1 MIAYAPNRCVATWSV
16 CAARPEVLVLDLL
29 CSDSK
34 MPSQADV
41 MRAVDTKMEHARFFW
56 NRMCEIFDP
65 PRPTQA
71 EVARH
76 AMNMAS
82 WQRMPNWQ
90 WRLYANLD
98 AFLPIARSV
107 PDVAQTLLG
116 VDQRM
121 PADMRRWFDGLPPD
135 EQMRR
140 RSFQAQFQPIFDQF
154 RDLPLS
160 KARNATVHRTGEAG
174 VTVRITSWFGVL
186 YEGSATEHVP
196 ETVTRPVPAG
206 AALPPGVYSQPITLE
221 PRWTDFYFDGRL
233 LFDEL
238 RTYFQEVSVVT
249 EAARRIALAVHGTD
263 NLTYPPI

>member
-1 MIAYAPNRCVATWSV
+1 MFPSQ
-16 CAARPEVLVLDLL
+16 
-29 CSDSK
+29 
-34 MPSQADV
+34 MPSQADF

-71 EVARH
+71 EVARN
-76 AMNMAS
+76 ATNMAS

-121 PADMRRWFDGLPPD
+121 PADMRRWFDGLPHD
-135 EQMRR
+135 ELTRR

-160 KARNATVHRTGEAG
+160 KARNATVHRTGQAG
-174 VTVRITSWFGVL
+174 VTVRITTWFGVL
-186 YEGSATEHVP
+186 YEGSATDHVP
-196 ETVTRPVPAG
+196 EVVTRPVPEG
-206 AALPPGVYSQPITLE
+206 VDPPPGAYSQPIALE
-221 PRWTDFYFDGRL
+221 PMWTDLYLDGRR
-233 LFDEL
+233 LFDDL
-238 RTYFQEVSVVT
+238 HTYVQKATDVT
-249 EAARRIALAVHGTD
+249 EAARRIALSVHGAD
-263 NLTYPPI
+263 NLTYPPV

>member
-1 MIAYAPNRCVATWSV
+1 MFPSQ
-16 CAARPEVLVLDLL
+16 
-29 CSDSK
+29 
-34 MPSQADV
+34 MPSQADF

-76 AMNMAS
+76 ATNMAS

-121 PADMRRWFDGLPPD
+121 PADMRRWFDGLPHD
-135 EQMRR
+135 EQTRR

-160 KARNATVHRTGEAG
+160 KARNATVHRTGQAG
-174 VTVRITSWFGVL
+174 VTVRITTWFGVL
-186 YEGSATEHVP
+186 YEGSATDHVP
-196 ETVTRPVPAG
+196 EVVTRPVPEG
-206 AALPPGVYSQPITLE
+206 VDPPPGAYSQPIALE
-221 PRWTDFYFDGRL
+221 PMWTDFYLDGRR
-233 LFDEL
+233 LFDDL
-238 RTYFQEVSVVT
+238 HTYVQEATNVT
-249 EAARRIALAVHGTD
+249 EAARRIALSVHGAD
-263 NLTYPPI
+263 NLTYPPV